1 MSPNVRIVLVR
12 PAEPMNVGGVA
23 RAMKNCELDD
33 LVLVEPRTDDWVTA
47 RRIAVH
53 AEELL
58 AQPQVVGSIAEAV
71 ADCVW
76 VVGTSSR
83 EIPGRE
89 RIAPRQVGE
98 RCAQVEGRVA
108 LVFGGEESG
117 LSNDDLVRCHALSCI
132 PGGREQPSYNLAQAV
147 LVYAYECLVARTSSA
162 PPPPTDART
171 SPQPPPA
178 SGGGARGV
186 PERELQLIEDATRQL
201 LVASGFADPDR
212 PRHGVLDLLQPL
224 RRAGM
229 TADEAK
235 LWHAALRTVLRK
247 ARGAKE

>member
-1 MSPNVRIVLVR
+1 
-12 PAEPMNVGGVA
+12 MNVGGVA

-33 LVLVEPRTDDWVTA
+33 LVLVQPRTDDWVTA

-53 AEELL
+53 AEDLL
-58 AQPQVVGSIAEAV
+58 AAPRVVESLAEAV

-89 RIAPRQVGE
+89 RLAPRQVGE
-98 RCAQVEGRVA
+98 RCASAQGKVA

-132 PGGREQPSYNLAQAV
+132 PGGSEQPSYNLAQAV
-147 LVYAYECLVARTSSA
+147 LVYAYECLAARQQAVRPA
-162 PPPPTDART
+162 PPLR
-171 SPQPPPA
+171 QHK
-178 SGGGARGV
+178 V
-186 PERELQLIEDATRQL
+186 PERELQLIEESTREL
-201 LVASGFADPDR
+201 LLASGFADPDR
-212 PRHGVLDLLQPL
+212 PRHGVADLLQPL

-235 LWHAALRTVLRK
+235 LWHAALRTALRA

>member
-1 MSPNVRIVLVR
+1 MSAPLRIVLVR

-33 LVLVEPRTDDWVTA
+33 LVLVAPRTDDWVTA

-53 AEELL
+53 AEDLL
-58 AQPQVVGSIAEAV
+58 AAPHVVATLAEAV

-83 EIPGRE
+83 ELPGRE
-89 RIAPRQVGE
+89 RLSPRQVGE
-98 RCAQVEGRVA
+98 RCAAAAGRVA

-147 LVYAYECLVARTSSA
+147 LVYAYEGLVARA
-162 PPPPTDART
+162 RPRPPGDEQRAT
-171 SPQPPPA
+171 
-178 SGGGARGV
+178 
-186 PERELQLIEDATRQL
+186 ERELRLIEDATREL
-201 LVASGFADPDR
+201 LVASAFADPDR

-224 RRAGM
+224 RRAGL

-235 LWHAALRTVLRK
+235 LWHAAMRTALRA
-247 ARGAKE
+247 ARRPKE